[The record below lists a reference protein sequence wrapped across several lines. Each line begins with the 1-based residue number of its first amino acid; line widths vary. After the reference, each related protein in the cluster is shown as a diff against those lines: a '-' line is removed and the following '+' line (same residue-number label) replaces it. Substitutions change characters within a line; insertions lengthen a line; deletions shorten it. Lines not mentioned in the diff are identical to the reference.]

1 MSHDVRLSATPTHT
15 TLNTYTDVG
24 RFEEKMSAP
33 KTYLSVFTV
42 TWKQEYLSRRPIET
56 YTEWVRAGMYD
67 LFHCHMSSR
76 IVSGDTCEIT
86 ATLSRRDFEVAISY
100 LEGQFISQMAA
111 KMGACQDTS
120 KRQR

>member
-1 MSHDVRLSATPTHT
+1 MAS
-15 TLNTYTDVG
+15 
-24 RFEEKMSAP
+24 P
-33 KTYLSVFTV
+33 KTYPSVFMV

-67 LFHCHMSSR
+67 LFHCHVSSR
-76 IVSGDTCEIT
+76 IISDDTCEIT

-100 LEGQFISQMAA
+100 LEGQFIGQMAA
-111 KMGACQDTS
+111 KMDARQDTS